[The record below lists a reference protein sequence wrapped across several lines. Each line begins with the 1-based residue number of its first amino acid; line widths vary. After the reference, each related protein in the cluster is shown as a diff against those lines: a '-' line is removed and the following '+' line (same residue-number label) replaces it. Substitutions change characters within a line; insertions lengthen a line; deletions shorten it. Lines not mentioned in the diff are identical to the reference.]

1 MPIGTAVLLD
11 FRSRFFAQF
20 RNERIHPIN
29 EPHVLIRDQ
38 RFDGRVI
45 AQLQNCL
52 LKTFNRS
59 EKGRSFVW
67 LELRNGAV
75 HFGAVIHP
83 ALWFENHSV
92 AGQDGTREV
101 FSVLVDEE
109 RFVPRLNAIEQLTRA
124 SHPAGINMRSARS
137 HSLGED

>member
-75 HFGAVIHP
+75 HFGAVINT
-83 ALWFENHSV
+83 ALWLEYHTS
-92 AGQDGTREV
+92 AGHNGTREIL
-101 FSVLVDEE
+101 SVLVDEE
-109 RFVPRLNAIEQLTRA
+109 RFIPRLNAFE
-124 SHPAGINMRSARS
+124 
-137 HSLGED
+137 

>member
-1 MPIGTAVLLD
+1 MRFSYGTFSYIILPIGLAVLLD
-11 FRSRFFAQF
+11 FRSRLFAKF
-20 RNERIHPIN
+20 RNQWIPPIN

-75 HFGAVIHP
+75 HFGAIINP
-83 ALWFENHSV
+83 ALWFENHTI
-92 AGQDGTREV
+92 AGHNGAREIL
-101 FSVLVDEE
+101 SVLVDQEG
-109 RFVPRLNAIEQLTRA
+109 FVPGLNAFEQLA
-124 SHPAGINMRSARS
+124 
-137 HSLGED
+137 